1 MIREMEQLHQLL
13 QKIWQQES
21 LHSAVISQ
29 VRSAPMEGCTKA
41 TLKPVQ
47 LRGDRMLQ
55 VTYQVGSKVVHEN
68 VDSSVAVEKWMG
80 LMENHFR
87 QALIRTTEAEYQVL
101 ISKKHKVSIKTQA
114 KKSPAA
120 DLSHN
125 RKKQY
130 ILEEGV
136 PAAFLLEL
144 GIMTA
149 SGNVVA
155 AKFDKFKQI
164 NRFLEMVADVFP
176 YLPSDRPISI
186 IDFGCGKSYLT
197 FALYHYLHV
206 LQKRDVMI
214 YGLDLKADV
223 IKHCEELARRL
234 QYDGLQFAIG
244 DIADYDR
251 STPVDMV
258 VTLHACD
265 TATDAAL
272 NKAVRWGA
280 EVILSVPCCQHELF
294 SQIDNEMLTPLL
306 KHGILKERFSAL
318 TTDALRANLL
328 DCVGYQT
335 QLLEFIDMEHTP
347 KNILIRA
354 VKSKQA
360 QETASWQQ
368 YIALRDGLKLN
379 PYLERA
385 LKDILDTHGFSS

>member
-1 MIREMEQLHQLL
+1 MEQLHQLL
-13 QKIWQQES
+13 QKIWEQES

-164 NRFLEMVADVFP
+164 NRFLEMVADVLP

-223 IKHCEELARRL
+223 IKHCEALARRL

-385 LKDILDTHGFSS
+385 LKDILDTRGFSS

>member
-1 MIREMEQLHQLL
+1 MEQLHQLL
-13 QKIWQQES
+13 QKILEQES

-130 ILEEGV
+130 ILEEGM

-149 SGNVVA
+149 SGNMVA

-164 NRFLEMVADVFP
+164 NRFLEMVADVLP

-223 IKHCEELARRL
+223 IKHCEALARRL

-385 LKDILDTHGFSS
+385 LKDILDTRGFSS

>member
-1 MIREMEQLHQLL
+1 MEQLHQLL
-13 QKIWQQES
+13 QKIWEQES

-164 NRFLEMVADVFP
+164 NRFLEMVADVLP

-223 IKHCEELARRL
+223 IEHCEALARRL

-385 LKDILDTHGFSS
+385 LKDILDTRGFSS

>member
-1 MIREMEQLHQLL
+1 MEQLHQLL
-13 QKIWQQES
+13 QKIWEQES

-130 ILEEGV
+130 ILEEGM

-164 NRFLEMVADVFP
+164 NRFLEMVADVLP

-223 IKHCEELARRL
+223 IKHCEALARRL

-335 QLLEFIDMEHTP
+335 KLLEFIDMEHTP

-385 LKDILDTHGFSS
+385 LKDILDTRGFSS

>member
-1 MIREMEQLHQLL
+1 MEQLHQLI
-13 QKIWQQES
+13 QKIWEQES

-68 VDSSVAVEKWMG
+68 VESSVAVEKWMG

-164 NRFLEMVADVFP
+164 NRFLEMVADVLP

-223 IKHCEELARRL
+223 IKHCEALARRL

-385 LKDILDTHGFSS
+385 LKDILDTRGFSS

>member
-1 MIREMEQLHQLL
+1 MEQLHQLI
-13 QKIWQQES
+13 QKIWEQES

-41 TLKPVQ
+41 ALKPVQ

-164 NRFLEMVADVFP
+164 NRFLEMVADVLP

-223 IKHCEELARRL
+223 IEHCEALARRL

-385 LKDILDTHGFSS
+385 LKDILDTRGFSS

>member
-1 MIREMEQLHQLL
+1 MEQLHQLL
-13 QKIWQQES
+13 QKIWEQES

-68 VDSSVAVEKWMG
+68 VESSVAVEKWMG

-164 NRFLEMVADVFP
+164 NRFLEMVADVLP

-223 IKHCEELARRL
+223 IEHCEALARRL

-385 LKDILDTHGFSS
+385 LKDILDTRGFSS

>member
-1 MIREMEQLHQLL
+1 MEQLHQLI
-13 QKIWQQES
+13 QKIWEQES

-68 VDSSVAVEKWMG
+68 VESSVAVEKWMG

-164 NRFLEMVADVFP
+164 NRFLEMVADVLP

-223 IKHCEELARRL
+223 IEHCEALARRL

-385 LKDILDTHGFSS
+385 LKDILDTRGFSS

>member
-1 MIREMEQLHQLL
+1 MEQLQQLMER
-13 QKIWQQES
+13 IWEQGT

-29 VRSAPMEGCTKA
+29 VRTAPMEGCTKA
-41 TLKPVQ
+41 VLKPVQ

-55 VTYQVGSKVVHEN
+55 ITYHVGNKVVHEN
-68 VDSSVAVEKWMG
+68 MESDQAVQRWMA
-80 LMENHFR
+80 LMEHHFR
-87 QALIRTTEAEYQVL
+87 QALIRTTEAEHQVM
-101 ISKKHKVSIKTQA
+101 ISKKHKVAIKTKA

-130 ILEEGV
+130 ILEEGK
-136 PAAFLLEL
+136 PAAFLVEL
-144 GIMTA
+144 GIMNA
-149 SGNVVA
+149 AGKVVA
-155 AKFDKFKQI
+155 QKFDKFKQI
-164 NRFLEMVADVFP
+164 NRFLEMVADVLP
-176 YLPSDRPISI
+176 YLPKDRPISI

-206 LQKRDVMI
+206 LLQRDVMI
-214 YGLDLKADV
+214 YGLDLKEDV
-223 IKHCEELARRL
+223 IEHCESLARRL
-234 QYDGLQFAIG
+234 QYDGLQFAVG

-251 STPVDMV
+251 TSPVDMV

-294 SQIDNEMLTPLL
+294 SQVNNDMLAPLL

-318 TTDALRANLL
+318 ATDALRANLL

-347 KNILIRA
+347 KNLLIRA
-354 VKSKQA
+354 VKSKLKSEA
-360 QETASWQQ
+360 ASWEQ
-368 YIALRDGLKLN
+368 YLAFREGLQLD

-385 LKDILDTHGFSS
+385 LQDILEARGFTC